1 VKVKLRGHASVG
13 FSSDGRKMSIRHV
26 IAIAFACT
34 ASPAH
39 AASYVV
45 CDNGLRCIV
54 APCPSTNALDVKS
67 RKLRKGIWVDAAS
80 MSSSDRAE
88 IERYNGLYEGTLV
101 VSGRFV
107 QRTVK
112 SIGGPKS
119 LPFLVGEKIERKST
133 RREQRLCRG

>member
-1 VKVKLRGHASVG
+1 
-13 FSSDGRKMSIRHV
+13 MSIRHV